1 MSFKLCDSD
10 FYFMKVVW
18 EAEPVNSGK
27 LVQLCSEKLGWKKST
42 TYTMIKKM
50 SQKGFLKNE
59 NATVTSLISK
69 QEVEK
74 QESDYFVE
82 RTFEGSLPGFLAAF
96 MKGRTISEQEAE
108 ELKQMIKIGERIT
121 IEGIALTKEQLEAI
135 GALSHVYQTIY
146 ENQKLVVCCSLA
158 KQNLIRVLH
167 YLEQEEITFGKIF
180 SELPTLNDV
189 FLEITGKELRD

>member
-1 MSFKLCDSD
+1 MIIIDPVWRRENTSFKLCDSD

-108 ELKQMIKIGERIT
+108 ELKQMIESYK
-121 IEGIALTKEQLEAI
+121 EG
-135 GALSHVYQTIY
+135 
-146 ENQKLVVCCSLA
+146 
-158 KQNLIRVLH
+158 
-167 YLEQEEITFGKIF
+167 
-180 SELPTLNDV
+180 
-189 FLEITGKELRD
+189 

>member
-18 EAEPVNSGK
+18 EVEPVNSGK

-108 ELKQMIKIGERIT
+108 ELKQMIESYK
-121 IEGIALTKEQLEAI
+121 EG
-135 GALSHVYQTIY
+135 
-146 ENQKLVVCCSLA
+146 
-158 KQNLIRVLH
+158 
-167 YLEQEEITFGKIF
+167 
-180 SELPTLNDV
+180 
-189 FLEITGKELRD
+189 